1 MCVYML
7 CPLCQGRLHIIS
19 PVDRVFHVKKFE
31 IGAEPTSPAQPLL
44 KASFALTLRSPHC
57 HNSIHYIAALQA
69 TASLSS
75 KIAMNQGANAT
86 QPAAQQ
92 RWFHLLTLP
101 LLDTVGILLKL
112 EGCGSR
118 MGSSR
123 MR

>member
-1 MCVYML
+1 
-7 CPLCQGRLHIIS
+7 
-19 PVDRVFHVKKFE
+19 
-31 IGAEPTSPAQPLL
+31 
-44 KASFALTLRSPHC
+44 
-57 HNSIHYIAALQA
+57 
-69 TASLSS
+69 
-75 KIAMNQGANAT
+75 MNQGANAT